1 MSFTRILHERI
12 LQYLKMWRYFK
23 ELAKEKQKESDKKY
37 VRNKGKVSE
46 DFKKKLKTKIKDE
59 LMMATIEDYFDE
71 SGRQLEKEELIVQAA
86 QTDPEAAKLLE
97 KVDSGDMNVDYSP
110 L

>member
-1 MSFTRILHERI
+1 
-12 LQYLKMWRYFK
+12 
-23 ELAKEKQKESDKKY
+23 
-37 VRNKGKVSE
+37 
-46 DFKKKLKTKIKDE
+46 
-59 LMMATIEDYFDE
+59 MMATIEDYFDE

-97 KVDSGDMNVDYSP
+97 KVDFGDMNVDYSP